1 MMIGIHFGTILAQ
14 LVIFILLM
22 LLVSRF
28 ALRPL
33 LATIRQR
40 EDYIDHQISSA
51 EKNREEAEKWV
62 MEQKEALVQAR
73 QVAKEIVERA
83 KMQKEHEAD
92 EIIKR
97 AQSDAER
104 LLQEATT
111 EIEREREKAIA
122 SLRDEVGAL
131 TVQLAAKV
139 LAEKLDINEQSKLVD
154 RYLQQVGRWQ

>member
-51 EKNREEAEKWV
+51 EKSREEAEKWV

-73 QVAKEIVERA
+73 QFAKEIVERA

-131 TVQLAAKV
+131 TVQLATKV
-139 LAEKLDINEQSKLVD
+139 LAEKLDIHEQSKLVD

>member
-131 TVQLAAKV
+131 TVQLATKV
-139 LAEKLDINEQSKLVD
+139 LAEKLDIHEQSKLVD